1 MDIRI
6 YVIASILYVG
16 LLFTIAFF
24 TDKKARNGSKFA
36 SNPYIYA
43 LSMAVFCTAW
53 TFYGSVG
60 KSARSGIGFLPVYF
74 GPTIFAPLWLIVLR
88 KMIIISKSQRITSI
102 ADFISSRYGKSTFL
116 GVFVTIISIFGIVPY
131 ISLQLKAIADS
142 FDLLANATTQNVL
155 AMPNW
160 TTEASPFFYTTA
172 FYVALA
178 LALFTIIFGTRQ
190 LEPNERHEGLVT
202 AIAFESIVKLI
213 AFSAAGIFVTYGIYN
228 GFGDL
233 FSQAAANPATEK
245 LLYLGKGT
253 SSASE
258 WFWLS
263 IVSMCAVI
271 LLPRQFHI
279 AIVENSNPNHVSK
292 AMWLFPLYLLII
304 NIFVLPIALGGM
316 MQFGDLGVNAD
327 KYVLELPLFY
337 HQNLLALF
345 VFIGGFSA
353 ATSMVI
359 VETTALSIM
368 ISNHLIMPPLLTS
381 IAKRNNETT
390 DFSRWVIAS
399 RRISIL
405 LILLLAYIYVQTIA
419 TNRELV
425 SIGLIS
431 FVAVTQFAP
440 SVFAGLFIKKATKAG
455 AIAGLV
461 VGFIVWGITLPI
473 ANLAEYKMISD
484 RILTEG
490 YFGQSWLRPYALFG
504 LEGFDHISHGAFWSL
519 FFNISAFIGVSM
531 YSRQSLLE
539 ASQADFFVNISK
551 YTEGVP
557 EREILN
563 REASMDDLMFLM
575 NRFLGEERANSVVKT
590 YENDNEVSISKDKNA
605 QADFITY
612 VETNLTGV
620 LGASSAK
627 ILLSSVVKENPISL
641 EEMLRV
647 LDQTQEVMLTN
658 RELEK
663 QRQALQKTTEQL
675 RTANDQLQELDRL
688 KADFIANITHE
699 LRTPM
704 TSIKSLSKILL
715 DNKDMP
721 EPKRDT
727 FLGIIVNETE
737 RITRLVNQVL
747 DIEKIESNAYQWRDE
762 TIDFTELAEKA
773 YNGFLPIFTERKIGH
788 DFYRSNKNLFVKGDS
803 DKLTQVMINLI
814 SNALKFTNT
823 EGGMISV
830 SLTQH
835 QDKAML
841 CIRDN
846 GLGIA
851 LEKQATIFD
860 RFTQINNETLGKPTG
875 SGLGLFIS
883 KQIIDHHKGGI
894 RIDSTLGEGATFIVE
909 LPIVQRPV

>member
-1 MDIRI
+1 MDIKI
-6 YVIASILYVG
+6 YIVASILYVI
-16 LLFTIAFF
+16 LLFSIAFF
-24 TDKKARNGSKFA
+24 TDKRAKKGSTFA
-36 SNPYIYA
+36 SNPYFYA
-43 LSMAVFCTAW
+43 LSLAVYCTAW

-60 KSARSGIGFLPVYF
+60 KAARSGMGFLPIYF

-88 KMIIISKSQRITSI
+88 KMILISKSQRITSI

-142 FDLLANATTQNVL
+142 FDLLANATNQHMLT
-155 AMPNW
+155 APNW
-160 TTEASPFFYTTA
+160 VVGTSPFFYTTA

-178 LALFTIIFGTRQ
+178 LAIFTIIFGTRQ

-202 AIAFESIVKLI
+202 AIAFESLVKLI
-213 AFSAAGIFVTYGIYN
+213 AFIAAGIFVTYGIYD

-233 FSQAAANPATEK
+233 FSKAAANPATEK

-258 WFWLS
+258 WFWLT
-263 IVSMCAVI
+263 IVSMCAII

-279 AIVENSNPNHVSK
+279 SVVENSNPSHVSK

-304 NIFVLPIALGGM
+304 NVFVLPIALGGM
-316 MQFGDLGVNAD
+316 MQFGDLGLNAD

-337 HQNLLALF
+337 HQNLLALL

-381 IAKRNNETT
+381 IARRSNETA
-390 DFSRWVIAS
+390 DFSKWVIGS
-399 RRISIL
+399 RRISIVI
-405 LILLLAYIYVQTIA
+405 ILLLAYIYVQTIA

-431 FVAVTQFAP
+431 FVAVSQFAP
-440 SVFAGLFIKKATKAG
+440 SVFAGLFVKKATKMG

-461 VGFIVWGITLPI
+461 AGFVVWSITLPI
-473 ANLAEYKMISD
+473 ANLAEYNMIPD
-484 RILTEG
+484 KILTEG

-504 LEGFDHISHGAFWSL
+504 LEGFDHISHAAFWSL
-519 FFNISAFIGVSM
+519 LFNISAFVGVSM

-551 YTEGVP
+551 YTEGSS

-563 REASMDDLMFLM
+563 REATMDDLMFLM
-575 NRFLGEERANSVVKT
+575 TRFLGEERAKLVLKT
-590 YENDNEVSISKDKNA
+590 YEIDNNVSIAKEKNA

-647 LDQTQEVMLTN
+647 LDQTQEVLVAN
-658 RELEK
+658 QELEN
-663 QRQALQKTTEQL
+663 QRQALEKTTEQL
-675 RTANDQLQELDRL
+675 RTANDKLQELDRL
-688 KADFIANITHE
+688 KADFITNITHE

-715 DNKDMP
+715 DNKDMI

-737 RITRLVNQVL
+737 RITRLINQVL
-747 DIEKIESNAYQWRDE
+747 DIEKVESNAYQWRDE
-762 TIDFTELAEKA
+762 TVDFTELAEKA
-773 YNGFLPIFTERKIGH
+773 YNSFLPIFSERKIAH
-788 DFYRSNKNLFVKGDS
+788 DFYRSNKNLIVKGDS
-803 DKLTQVMINLI
+803 DKLTQVIVNLL

-823 EGGMISV
+823 EGGIINV
-830 SLTQH
+830 SLTQNNE
-835 QDKAML
+835 KAML

-851 LEKQATIFD
+851 PEKQITIFD
-860 RFTQINNETLGKPTG
+860 RFTQINNATLGKPTG

-883 KQIIDHHKGGI
+883 KQIIDHHKGEI
-894 RIDSTLGEGATFIVE
+894 RVESTLGEGTTFVVE
-909 LPIVQRPV
+909 LPST